1 MEMTAVLPLRNMSMH
16 RLASRVQDCT
26 SAQYDFPMKP
36 IGRPAFIAAI
46 IGPIQSVL
54 GWTIAGALWVD
65 YDPVRQTISDLAAN
79 ESPVQLVMSSFF
91 VLGGVLTLIASIY
104 ARTFAFPGRV
114 ALFLAAICTFGLT
127 IFPTPLI
134 GYSIWHR
141 VFAIASFV
149 LSAGWHLFAMR
160 TRKDAPWILKPP
172 AAIIGTAL
180 QTALALWFL
189 SSWTDPNTT
198 NVGVWERVVA
208 VSQALY
214 VSVVVIVIYIGQKK
228 NSIR

>member
-1 MEMTAVLPLRNMSMH
+1 MERIE
-16 RLASRVQDCT
+16 
-26 SAQYDFPMKP
+26 K
-36 IGRPAFIAAI
+36 PAFVVAI

-54 GWTIAGALWVD
+54 GWTIAGALWVG
-65 YDPVRQTISDLAAN
+65 YDPVKQTISDLAAN
-79 ESPVQLVMSSFF
+79 ESPVQGIMSAFF
-91 VLGGVLTLIASIY
+91 VLGGILTLIAAVY
-104 ARTFAFPGRV
+104 AKTFAMPGRV
-114 ALFLAAICTFGLT
+114 ALFIAAICTFGLT

-141 VFAIASFV
+141 IFAISSFV

-189 SSWTDPNTT
+189 STWTDPNATD
-198 NVGVWERVVA
+198 VGVWERVVA
-208 VSQALY
+208 VSQSLY
-214 VSVVVIVIYIGQKK
+214 VSVVVIVIYLGQRSKGT
-228 NSIR
+228 SP

>member
-1 MEMTAVLPLRNMSMH
+1 MR
-16 RLASRVQDCT
+16 
-26 SAQYDFPMKP
+26 P
-36 IGRPAFIAAI
+36 IEKPAFIAAL

-54 GWTIAGALWVD
+54 GWSIAGALWVG

-91 VLGGVLTLIASIY
+91 ILGGVLTLIASIY
-104 ARTFAFPGRV
+104 ARTLAFPGRV

-149 LSAGWHLFAMR
+149 LSAAWHLFAMR

-189 SSWTDPNTT
+189 SSWTDPAST

-214 VSVVVIVIYIGQKK
+214 VSVVVIVIYLGQKK
-228 NSIR
+228 NKIR